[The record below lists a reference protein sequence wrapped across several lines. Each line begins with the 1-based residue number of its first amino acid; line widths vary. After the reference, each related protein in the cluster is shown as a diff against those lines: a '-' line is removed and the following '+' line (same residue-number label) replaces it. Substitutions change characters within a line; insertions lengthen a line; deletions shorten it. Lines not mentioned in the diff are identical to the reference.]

1 MGGAISE
8 PSAGVGLTV
17 SEMAARLTGWG
28 DLVWGNREPSIPA
41 SQVAGYASQGKDLG
55 GPLTLSDALYFTAQ
69 SPEPT
74 YWRGDTYNRYDG
86 RKWEADPS
94 IRKPVKLSE
103 DLSGILP
110 YWERPSGDKLVQT
123 LTFEQDTPIQSVLS
137 GGIIT
142 SVKEIHFSK
151 ERYTEARR

>member
-1 MGGAISE
+1 M
-8 PSAGVGLTV
+8 
-17 SEMAARLTGWG
+17 
-28 DLVWGNREPSIPA
+28 
-41 SQVAGYASQGKDLG
+41 G

-137 GGIIT
+137 GGIIP
-142 SVKEIHFSK
+142 
-151 ERYTEARR
+151 A